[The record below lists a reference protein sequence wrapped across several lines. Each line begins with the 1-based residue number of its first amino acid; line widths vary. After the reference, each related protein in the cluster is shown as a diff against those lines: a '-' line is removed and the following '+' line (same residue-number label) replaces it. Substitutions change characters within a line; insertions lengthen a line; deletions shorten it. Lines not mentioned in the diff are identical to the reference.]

1 MTTTLITGANKSLGY
16 ETARQLVALGHT
28 VYVGAR
34 DPERGRKAAGELGAR
49 FVQLEV
55 TDDESVLAA
64 AQRVRDEAGHIDVL
78 VNNAGIRVPGA
89 FKDPTDMAMAD
100 VHAVY
105 EVNVFGAVRVLEA
118 FIPLLQ
124 ASDNP
129 VVVNVSSGLGSV
141 GGAAATSG
149 PQAEVVPHWVPTPI
163 YASSKAALN
172 MLTAQ
177 YAHNYPKMRINAA
190 DPGFTATDFNN
201 HLGVQTIPEGAEIIV
216 RLATLGPDGP
226 TATFQ
231 NSAGVVPW

>member
-16 ETARQLVALGHT
+16 ETARQLVALGHI

-34 DPERGRKAAGELGAR
+34 DPERGRKAADELGAR

-55 TDDESVLAA
+55 TDDKSVLAA
-64 AQRVRDEAGHIDVL
+64 AQQVQAEAGHLDVL
-78 VNNAGIRVPGA
+78 VNNAGIRVPGP
-89 FKDPTDMAMAD
+89 FKAATDMAMAD
-100 VHAVY
+100 LHAVY
-105 EVNVFGAVRVLEA
+105 AVNVFGAVRVLEA

-124 ASDNP
+124 ASDSP

-141 GGAAATSG
+141 GAAASAG
-149 PQAEVVPHWVPTPI
+149 RQAEVVPHWIPTPI

-190 DPGFTATDFNN
+190 DPGYTATDFND
-201 HLGVQTIPEGAEIIV
+201 HSGPQTIPEGAEIIV

-226 TATFQ
+226 TATYQ